1 MYVSNQPTMKIK
13 FLTYTII
20 AITTT
25 LYAGIA
31 QAQAQPRHLKAQ
43 YSLYEPIPKAISD
56 MDEGPVKQYLLETLK
71 KEAGKVFTLYFADGQ
86 YAFALS
92 NNDNASGKFII
103 TDKHS
108 TLVNMTT
115 GTRHGCE
122 VIIDKQFLISDSIAA
137 APQWTM
143 SDETET
149 IAGKSCIKASCGDT
163 VVWFSNEIP
172 IPIGPNALF
181 GLPGL
186 VLKATMRDTHS
197 QEMVTFTLQS
207 VEFVET
213 VPQFALPTNLPTLT
227 RREFDK
233 LFKQKMQQFDTSGK

>member
-1 MYVSNQPTMKIK
+1 MIMIIK
-13 FLTYTII
+13 SIFCNAI
-20 AITTT
+20 AIASV
-25 LYAGIA
+25 LYLSTA
-31 QAQAQPRHLKAQ
+31 QVHAQGHGRHLKAQ

-92 NNDNASGKFII
+92 SNERSNGEFVISDQ
-103 TDKHS
+103 HS
-108 TLVNMTT
+108 ALINMAA
-115 GTRHGCE
+115 GTRKGCE
-122 VIIDKQFLISDSIAA
+122 VIIDKQFLVNENVAA
-137 APQWTM
+137 TPQWTI

-181 GLPGL
+181 DLPGL

-213 VPQFALPTNLPTLT
+213 VPQFTLPTNLPTLT

-233 LFKQKMQQFDTSGK
+233 LFKQKMQQFDASGK